1 MLDHLFKHA
10 YKLSI
15 GSCLEILMSVD
26 FIETFVTVSHPLKR
40 SIIDFVF
47 ATLENYLKKGAEL
60 EKTDNCLQ
68 VVKTFLEKTINY
80 LALIYRI
87 DP

>member
-1 MLDHLFKHA
+1 
-10 YKLSI
+10 
-15 GSCLEILMSVD
+15 MSVD
-26 FIETFVTVSHPLKR
+26 FIETFVTVSPALKK
-40 SIIDFVF
+40 SIIDCVF
-47 ATLENYLKKGAEL
+47 TTLEGYLKKGVEV

-68 VVKTFLEKTINY
+68 ILKTFLEKTINY